1 MKKMLFIIM
10 ICLLLVGCGSK
21 KTNSSEE
28 KSDNTKE
35 EKITTELGSENMTFK
50 EKTIT
55 CGNYQVQ
62 SELFLSS
69 EKDDSGELKGSY
81 KFYECHDDNINL
93 QEASGIY
100 TVDDS
105 TAIFKDTYGETITF
119 ELSSNDIIEQK
130 DGSDVI
136 RTMEK

>member
-1 MKKMLFIIM
+1 MKKILFIVM
-10 ICLLLVGCGSK
+10 ICLILVGCGSK
-21 KTNSSEE
+21 KTTLI
-28 KSDNTKE
+28 KDDNIKE
-35 EKITTELGSENMTFK
+35 EKITTELGSEDMTFK

-55 CGNYQVQ
+55 CGNYQIQ

-69 EKDDSGELKGSY
+69 ETDDSGEFKGSY

-119 ELSSNDIIEQK
+119 ELSSNDTIEQK
-130 DGSDVI
+130 EGSDVI